1 MKQLKLLFVGLLL
14 VAANGLFAQITFTEG
29 TFEEALAKAKAE
41 KKNLFIDFY
50 ANWCGPCKV
59 MAAQVFTIPPVGDYF
74 NEHFINC
81 KLDCDAAANKEVV
94 KRYKVESLPTLMF
107 LDSKGEVLRTL
118 VGAVTPDVLMLEA
131 QIATGE
137 ELPFEKLYE
146 KSRKE
151 KKNTELQQKL
161 LIRAP
166 HFIGTQNGYN
176 QEKWKVRI
184 DALFPEYLKTK
195 KLENMINPTD
205 FTILSLYHPEMEKQ
219 DGIFDFV
226 VKNYDRYGEAVDK
239 ETVQNYL
246 IGLYNTYI
254 LRLCSTGKTDYR
266 QALGRIGGDLRA
278 IYAGMPFG
286 DLTAVEAVT
295 LLADSYF
302 NLFRHNLPLF
312 FENMDKYF
320 AGAGKALSINDYTQ
334 PIEDLY
340 GIYQG
345 NPPDNTRPMLIQWLD
360 RALTFDMTN
369 CAPAC

>member
-205 FTILSLYHPEMEKQ
+205 
-219 DGIFDFV
+219 
-226 VKNYDRYGEAVDK
+226 
-239 ETVQNYL
+239 
-246 IGLYNTYI
+246 
-254 LRLCSTGKTDYR
+254 GKTRRDIRFRGQKLRPLRRSGRQGNGAKLPYRTLQHVYPAALQYR
-266 QALGRIGGDLRA
+266 QDRLQ
-278 IYAGMPFG
+278 AGPR
-286 DLTAVEAVT
+286 TH
-295 LLADSYF
+295 
-302 NLFRHNLPLF
+302 R
-312 FENMDKYF
+312 
-320 AGAGKALSINDYTQ
+320 
-334 PIEDLY
+334 
-340 GIYQG
+340 
-345 NPPDNTRPMLIQWLD
+345 R
-360 RALTFDMTN
+360 
-369 CAPAC
+369 

>member
-146 KSRKE
+146 K
-151 KKNTELQQKL
+151 L
-161 LIRAP
+161 
-166 HFIGTQNGYN
+166 
-176 QEKWKVRI
+176 
-184 DALFPEYLKTK
+184 YL
-195 KLENMINPTD
+195 
-205 FTILSLYHPEMEKQ
+205 
-219 DGIFDFV
+219 G
-226 VKNYDRYGEAVDK
+226 
-239 ETVQNYL
+239 
-246 IGLYNTYI
+246 
-254 LRLCSTGKTDYR
+254 
-266 QALGRIGGDLRA
+266 
-278 IYAGMPFG
+278 
-286 DLTAVEAVT
+286 
-295 LLADSYF
+295 
-302 NLFRHNLPLF
+302 
-312 FENMDKYF
+312 
-320 AGAGKALSINDYTQ
+320 
-334 PIEDLY
+334 
-340 GIYQG
+340 
-345 NPPDNTRPMLIQWLD
+345 
-360 RALTFDMTN
+360 
-369 CAPAC
+369 

>member
-166 HFIGTQNGYN
+166 HFIGTQNRC
-176 QEKWKVRI
+176 KI
-184 DALFPEYLKTK
+184 TLS
-195 KLENMINPTD
+195 D
-205 FTILSLYHPEMEKQ
+205 FTTRISC
-219 DGIFDFV
+219 GF
-226 VKNYDRYGEAVDK
+226 AVPARP
-239 ETVQNYL
+239 T
-246 IGLYNTYI
+246 
-254 LRLCSTGKTDYR
+254 TGRPSD
-266 QALGRIGGDLRA
+266 AS
-278 IYAGMPFG
+278 
-286 DLTAVEAVT
+286 AVT
-295 LLADSYF
+295 SGPF
-302 NLFRHNLPLF
+302 
-312 FENMDKYF
+312 M
-320 AGAGKALSINDYTQ
+320 
-334 PIEDLY
+334 
-340 GIYQG
+340 
-345 NPPDNTRPMLIQWLD
+345 
-360 RALTFDMTN
+360 
-369 CAPAC
+369 PACRSAT